1 MNNIVEF
8 LFGPIYHPIIKY
20 YRERPENQKKLVADC
35 FSTDQTSKKT
45 IYVDITQI
53 HKNDVGTGVQRVT
66 NNILKNLE
74 AVAKD
79 YAVERVYIDE
89 KKGVMFCKNNEAVI
103 FHKNDIFFELDL
115 NYVLFIRYEKYFRF
129 LMKKGVK
136 VSVFV
141 HDLIPIRFPKFFD
154 ISTCKIQ
161 LKWIKKCIKFNQ
173 IIANSYSTISDV
185 SKFIEENPF
194 YYHNKNIQLDYA
206 LLGCDFADKVNP
218 VQRAKSDKL
227 SFLMVSTV
235 DRRKNYK
242 QVIKAFDLLWEKGL
256 DIELKIIGRPGWCC
270 EDTIKMLETH
280 SYLGKKL
287 FWYNSG
293 ISDEELSKMYSDCS
307 AVIFASLAEGFGLAI
322 IEGAYY
328 KKPLILRN
336 LSVFME
342 IAGDNALYF
351 NGLEPIDLA
360 NAIEEWIKLYNSG
373 KAPDSSKIE
382 LRTWKDC
389 AEEVYGLLGK

>member
-1 MNNIVEF
+1 
-8 LFGPIYHPIIKY
+8 
-20 YRERPENQKKLVADC
+20 
-35 FSTDQTSKKT
+35 
-45 IYVDITQI
+45 
-53 HKNDVGTGVQRVT
+53 
-66 NNILKNLE
+66 
-74 AVAKD
+74 
-79 YAVERVYIDE
+79 
-89 KKGVMFCKNNEAVI
+89 
-103 FHKNDIFFELDL
+103 
-115 NYVLFIRYEKYFRF
+115 
-129 LMKKGVK
+129 
-136 VSVFV
+136 
-141 HDLIPIRFPKFFD
+141 
-154 ISTCKIQ
+154 
-161 LKWIKKCIKFNQ
+161 
-173 IIANSYSTISDV
+173 
-185 SKFIEENPF
+185 
-194 YYHNKNIQLDYA
+194 
-206 LLGCDFADKVNP
+206 
-218 VQRAKSDKL
+218 
-227 SFLMVSTV
+227 MVSTV

-256 DIELKIIGRPGWCC
+256 DIELKIVGRPGWCC